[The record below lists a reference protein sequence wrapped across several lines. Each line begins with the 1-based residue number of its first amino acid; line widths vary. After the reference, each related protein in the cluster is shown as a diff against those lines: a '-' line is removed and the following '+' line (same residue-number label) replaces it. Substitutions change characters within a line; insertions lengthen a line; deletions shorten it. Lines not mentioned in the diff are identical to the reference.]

1 MARYTDSVCK
11 LCRREGMKLFLK
23 GDRCLSPKCAMERR
37 AFPPG
42 IHGKKQTFRR
52 KTSDYGVQ
60 LREKQKARRIYGV
73 LERQFRRYFEEANR
87 ATGLT
92 GINLLSMLERRLDN
106 VIYRLGFADSRAQ
119 ARQIVRHGHFE
130 VNGRKTD
137 IPSFQVS
144 IGDVISVRQSAVSK
158 TYFKDRAQLMQG
170 TARVPNWLRLN
181 MAGMNAEIVANPARE
196 DTEISLTEQLIVE
209 YQSR

>member
-23 GDRCLSPKCAMERR
+23 GERCLSPKCAMERR

-73 LERQFRRYFEEANR
+73 MERQFRRYFEEANR

-92 GINLLSMLERRLDN
+92 GLNLLSMLERRLDN
-106 VIYRLGFADSRAQ
+106 VVYRLGFADSRAQ

-144 IGDVISVRQSAVSK
+144 IGDVISVRQSATSK

-170 TARVPNWLRLN
+170 TANVPNWLRLN
-181 MAGMNAEIVANPARE
+181 MAAMNAEVMANPARE
-196 DTEISLTEQLIVE
+196 DIGIALNEQLIVE
-209 YQSR
+209 YYSR

>member
-1 MARYTDSVCK
+1 MARYSDAVCK

-23 GDRCLSPKCAMERR
+23 GERCLSPKCAMERR

-42 IHGKKQTFRR
+42 IHGKKQTFKR

-73 LERQFRRYFEEANR
+73 MERQFRRYFEEANR

-106 VIYRLGFADSRAQ
+106 VVYRLGFADSRAQ

-158 TYFKDRAQLMQG
+158 IYFKDRAQLMQSG
-170 TARVPNWLRLN
+170 ARKPNWLRLN
-181 MAGMNAEIVANPARE
+181 LAGMNAEVLANPARE
-196 DTEISLTEQLIVE
+196 DTEIPLNEQLIVE
-209 YQSR
+209 YYSR

>member
-1 MARYTDSVCK
+1 MARYSDAVCK

-23 GDRCLSPKCAMERR
+23 GERCLSPKCAMERR

-42 IHGKKQTFRR
+42 IHGKKQTFKR

-73 LERQFRRYFEEANR
+73 MERQFRRYFEEANR

-106 VIYRLGFADSRAQ
+106 VVYRLGFADSRAQ

-158 TYFKDRAQLMQG
+158 IYFKDRAQLMQSG
-170 TARVPNWLRLN
+170 ARIPNWLRLN
-181 MAGMNAEIVANPARE
+181 LAGMNAEVLANPARE
-196 DTEISLTEQLIVE
+196 DTEIPLNEQLIVE
-209 YQSR
+209 YYSR